1 VSQVSAVADT
11 SPIPEK
17 LMRVSVELF
26 AEQGYAQTS
35 VQQIVDAAG
44 VTKGALYHYFKSKDD
59 LLFDIYDRILSL
71 QREHFDEIVARGLP
85 SAETMRLACEDVLV
99 TSIGWL
105 HEGTVFF
112 RSQHML
118 SDDRQREVKHRR
130 REYND
135 AFETLLVAGQQE
147 GVFRADIP
155 AAVLIAHF
163 FSDVH
168 YLGQWYSPSGAQTK
182 EQVATE
188 ITELYLRGIA
198 ATPASRRE
206 PLKKP
211 GPFKK

>member
-1 VSQVSAVADT
+1 MADT

-26 AEQGYAQTS
+26 ATQGYAQTS

-44 VTKGALYHYFKSKDD
+44 VTKGALYHYFTSKDD

-71 QREHFDEIVARGLP
+71 QREHLDEIVARGLP
-85 SAETMRLACEDVLV
+85 DVETMRLACEDVLL
-99 TSIGWL
+99 TSIEWL

-118 SDDRQREVKHRR
+118 SEGRQREVKRRR

-135 AFETLLVAGQQE
+135 AFERLLVRGQKS
-147 GVFRADIP
+147 GVFRDDIP

-168 YLGQWYSPSGAQTK
+168 YLAQWYSPGGAQSR
-182 EQVATE
+182 ERVASE
-188 ITELYLRGIA
+188 LTELYL
-198 ATPASRRE
+198 ASLTVPTGTR
-206 PLKKP
+206 
-211 GPFKK
+211 

>member
-1 VSQVSAVADT
+1 MADP

-44 VTKGALYHYFKSKDD
+44 VTKGALYHYFSSKDD

-71 QREHFDEIVARGLP
+71 QREHLDEIAARGLP
-85 SAETMRLACEDVLV
+85 IAETMRLVCEDVLV
-99 TSIGWL
+99 TSIEWL

-118 SDDRQREVKHRR
+118 SAERQSEVKRRR

-135 AFETLLVAGQQE
+135 AFERLLVAGQDE
-147 GVFRADIP
+147 GVFRDDIP

-163 FSDVH
+163 FSDPH
-168 YLGQWYSPSGAQTK
+168 YLGQWYSPKGAQTK
-182 EQVATE
+182 ERVASE
-188 ITELYLRGIA
+188 LTELYLTGIA
-198 ATPASRRE
+198 ARPTVGTARTARE
-206 PLKKP
+206 PLKHP